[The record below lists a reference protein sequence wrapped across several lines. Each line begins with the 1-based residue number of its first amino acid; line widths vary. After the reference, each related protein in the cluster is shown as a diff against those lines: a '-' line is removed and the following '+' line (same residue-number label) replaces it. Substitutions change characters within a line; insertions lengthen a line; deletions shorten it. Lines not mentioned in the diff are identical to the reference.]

1 MKLLHME
8 YFVSVCR
15 LGSTLQASNS
25 LSVSQ
30 PTVSAAIRDLEK
42 EFGVLLFERNGKR
55 LEITPA
61 GKQLYQLAVSLLEMA
76 DNTAQIMTDLAKKRN
91 RVCLGISPM
100 LACLLLPKLYT
111 DFRHNY
117 PDVNLCVIEAGAV
130 ELHQKLQAKEIDML
144 ISSFND
150 ELEADCHTLELMKL
164 RYGICVRADHPLAS
178 RETVSFYD
186 LKEEPLACFSMGFHQ
201 NQFIERRFAEIG
213 AKPNIVFRTSQ
224 IATMWEMV
232 RHGVFS
238 CIMYMALQAQCPD
251 LRFIP
256 FSTETSLVSV
266 PIRLSWRKNDYI
278 YSDMEKLIH
287 CIKTMRL
294 D

>member
-1 MKLLHME
+1 MKLLQLE

-15 LGSTLQASNS
+15 LGSTLRSSTS

-61 GKQLYQLAVSLLEMA
+61 GRQLYQLAVSLLEMA
-76 DNTAQIMTDLAKKRN
+76 DNTTQIMTDLAQKRN
-91 RVCLGISPM
+91 RVRLGITPM

-111 DFRHNY
+111 NFRHNY
-117 PDVNLCVIEAGAV
+117 PDVNLSVIEGGAV
-130 ELHQKLQAKEIDML
+130 ELHQKLQAKEIDVL
-144 ISSFND
+144 VSSFNN
-150 ELEADCHTLELMKL
+150 ELEKECHTLELMRL
-164 RYGICVRADHPLAS
+164 RYGICVHANHPLAS

-186 LKEEPLACFSMGFHQ
+186 LKEEPLGCFSMGFHQ

-224 IATMWEMV
+224 MATMWEMV
-232 RHGVFS
+232 RQGIFS
-238 CIMYMALQAQCPD
+238 CVMYMALQSQCPD

-256 FSTETSLVSV
+256 FGMDENLASV
-266 PIRLSWRKNDYI
+266 PIRLSWRKNDYL

-287 CIKTMRL
+287 CIKAIQL
-294 D
+294 I

>member
-1 MKLLHME
+1 MKLLHLE

-91 RVCLGISPM
+91 RVRLGITPM

-117 PDVNLCVIEAGAV
+117 PDVNLCVTEAGAV

-186 LKEEPLACFSMGFHQ
+186 LKEEPLACFTMGFHQ

-238 CIMYMALQAQCPD
+238 CIMYMALQSQCPD

-256 FSTETSLVSV
+256 FSTETSLASV
-266 PIRLSWRKNDYI
+266 PIRLSWRKNDYV

-287 CIKTMRL
+287 CIKAMRL